1 MMFFKR
7 SAPTI
12 VDYDKTK
19 SDLLRL
25 GWLVEIYD
33 VETNK
38 SIYDITNL
46 GYQYYFAICMK
57 VNRIQMFSG
66 PKLAEGQTTAY
77 IDDDIDLTEEGYLVD
92 GIDCEK
98 LTPKAAEY
106 LYVLTDLHG
115 KEITIKKQNAKTAKS
130 GSTNKVG
137 KYTSMFMRGMKKL
150 SESAQDYD
158 KTSTTSTRNA
168 WGKNK
173 KSSSRKKTPS
183 IKRKARY
190 NKRKSKSKKK
200 RKTHTDTTKSEF
212 SGGFDF
218 KDIGDKM
225 MK

>member
-1 MMFFKR
+1 MFFKR
-7 SAPTI
+7 NAPI
-12 VDYDKTK
+12 VVDYDKTK

-33 VETNK
+33 AESNK

-66 PKLAEGQTTAY
+66 PILAEGQTTAY
-77 IDDDIDLTEEGYLVD
+77 INDDIDLTEEGYLVN

-115 KEITIKKQNAKTAKS
+115 KEITIKNQNAKTVKS
-130 GSTNKVG
+130 GPANKVG
-137 KYTSMFMRGMKKL
+137 KYTAMFMRGMQKV
-150 SESAQDYD
+150 SEAAQDYD
-158 KTSTTSTRNA
+158 KNSTIATRNA

-173 KSSSRKKTPS
+173 KSSSRKKTS
-183 IKRKARY
+183 TRKRTY
-190 NKRKSKSKKK
+190 RKSRRKK
-200 RKTHTDTTKSEF
+200 RKQRF
-212 SGGFDF
+212 F
-218 KDIGDKM
+218 
-225 MK
+225 

>member
-1 MMFFKR
+1 MFFKR
-7 SAPTI
+7 NAPTI

-19 SDLLRL
+19 SDLLRG

-33 VETNK
+33 VESNK

-57 VNRIQMFSG
+57 VNHTQMFSG

-115 KEITIKKQNAKTAKS
+115 KDITIKNQNAKTVKS
-130 GSTNKVG
+130 GSANKVG
-137 KYTSMFMRGMKKL
+137 KYTAMFMRGMKKL
-150 SESAQDYD
+150 SKSAQEYD

-173 KSSSRKKTPS
+173 KNSSRKKTSS
-183 IKRKARY
+183 IKRKTRY

-200 RKTHTDTTKSEF
+200 RKKYTDTTKSEIL
-212 SGGFDF
+212 GGFDF
-218 KDIGDKM
+218 KGIGDKM
-225 MK
+225 MKT

>member
-7 SAPTI
+7 NAPTV

-33 VETNK
+33 VESNK

-57 VNRIQMFSG
+57 VNRIQIFSG
-66 PKLAEGQTTAY
+66 PTLAEGQSTAY

-106 LYVLTDLHG
+106 LYVLTDLHS
-115 KEITIKKQNAKTAKS
+115 KEITIKNQNAKTVKS
-130 GSTNKVG
+130 GSANKGG

-158 KTSTTSTRNA
+158 KTSTTSTRKA

-173 KSSSRKKTPS
+173 KNSSRKKTSS
-183 IKRKARY
+183 IKRKVRY
-190 NKRKSKSKKK
+190 YKRKSNTKKK
-200 RKTHTDTTKSEF
+200 RKKHTDTTESEF
-212 SGGFDF
+212 SGGFYF
-218 KDIGDKM
+218 RGIGDKM
-225 MK
+225 M

>member
-1 MMFFKR
+1 MFFKR
-7 SAPTI
+7 NAPI
-12 VDYDKTK
+12 IADYDKTK

-33 VETNK
+33 AESNK

-66 PKLAEGQTTAY
+66 PILAEGQTTAY
-77 IDDDIDLTEEGYLVD
+77 INDDIDLTEEGYLVN

-115 KEITIKKQNAKTAKS
+115 KEITIKNQNTKTAKS
-130 GSTNKVG
+130 SSANKVG
-137 KYTSMFMRGMKKL
+137 KYTAMFMRGMQKV
-150 SESAQDYD
+150 SEAAQDYD
-158 KTSTTSTRNA
+158 KNSTIATRNA

-173 KSSSRKKTPS
+173 KSSSRKKTS
-183 IKRKARY
+183 TRKRTY
-190 NKRKSKSKKK
+190 RKSRRKK
-200 RKTHTDTTKSEF
+200 RKQRF
-212 SGGFDF
+212 F
-218 KDIGDKM
+218 
-225 MK
+225 

>member
-7 SAPTI
+7 NAPTI

-33 VETNK
+33 VESNK

-57 VNRIQMFSG
+57 VGRAQMFSG
-66 PKLAEGQTTAY
+66 PTLAEGQTSAY

-98 LTPKAAEY
+98 LTPKAADY

-115 KEITIKKQNAKTAKS
+115 KEITIKNQNAKTAKS
-130 GSTNKVG
+130 GSANKVG
-137 KYTSMFMRGMKKL
+137 KYTAMFMRGMKKL
-150 SESAQDYD
+150 SESAQEYD
-158 KTSTTSTRNA
+158 KASTTATQNV

-173 KSSSRKKTPS
+173 KNSSPKRTAARKRTDKQQ
-183 IKRKARY
+183 
-190 NKRKSKSKKK
+190 KRKSKSKKK
-200 RKTHTDTTKSEF
+200 RKKSTDTTKSEF